1 MKARILDD
9 AVKGLFSNPDAP
21 WASIRISRYLYIKKK
36 IKHSMN
42 NEITANNAALEG
54 PIFATFIKYMLPSLL
69 GLIAMT
75 SGSLV
80 DGMFI
85 GNYEGA
91 TALAAVNLIIPITT
105 LLFGVS
111 MMVSIGGAVRGGK
124 YLGEKNTT
132 AASAI
137 FSKTLIFMLVY
148 GVIVIALGLVFE
160 DKIFA
165 SLGADETLFPV
176 MSEYYRIIFPFLFFQ
191 FIVIQLYF
199 FIRLD
204 GFPNIAATALTVG
217 ALGNIVMDYLF
228 IAVFDWGLAGAALA
242 TGLSQV
248 MPLVVM
254 LYYFVNPKRK
264 IFFSFRQ
271 TYWRE
276 VFQAAYNG
284 ISEFIN
290 EVSGAIIGFIF
301 NWMLIQR
308 AGVNGVAAITLVNY
322 LLFVGFMAYFAVSD
336 SIQVII
342 SQNFGGRNPQRIR
355 AFLRTA
361 GTMIAAISA
370 VIIGLLVVGSE
381 SMIGLFIDI
390 ERDRDT
396 LVLALEF
403 VTYVWPVFIFAGFT
417 MLISGYL
424 TAVHLPLQSAIVAIC
439 RSLIMPAGLLTLFY
453 MLLTDYRFV
462 AAISVAEAISFVIA
476 LILYLYHTPTR
487 AMREQD

>member
-1 MKARILDD
+1 
-9 AVKGLFSNPDAP
+9 
-21 WASIRISRYLYIKKK
+21 
-36 IKHSMN
+36 
-42 NEITANNAALEG
+42 
-54 PIFATFIKYMLPSLL
+54 
-69 GLIAMT
+69 
-75 SGSLV
+75 
-80 DGMFI
+80 
-85 GNYEGA
+85 
-91 TALAAVNLIIPITT
+91 
-105 LLFGVS
+105 
-111 MMVSIGGAVRGGK
+111 
-124 YLGEKNTT
+124 
-132 AASAI
+132 
-137 FSKTLIFMLVY
+137 MLVY

-370 VIIGLLVVGSE
+370 VIIGLLVAGSE

-487 AMREQD
+487 AMRERD

>member
-1 MKARILDD
+1 
-9 AVKGLFSNPDAP
+9 
-21 WASIRISRYLYIKKK
+21 
-36 IKHSMN
+36 MN
-42 NEITANNAALEG
+42 NEITANNDALEG
-54 PIFATFIKYMLPSLL
+54 PIFPTFIKYMLPSLL

-381 SMIGLFIDI
+381 SMIGLFIDT

-487 AMREQD
+487 AMRERD